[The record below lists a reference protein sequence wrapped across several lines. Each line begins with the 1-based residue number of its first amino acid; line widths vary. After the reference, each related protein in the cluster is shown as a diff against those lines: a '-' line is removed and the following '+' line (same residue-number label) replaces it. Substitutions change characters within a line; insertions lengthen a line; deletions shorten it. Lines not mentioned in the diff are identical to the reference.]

1 MTRNS
6 HALSAFVDSITE
18 ESAVDPAV
26 DPAVDTTAWVR
37 VEQKK
42 ECVRRTCAD
51 SSRRHASYPRVTADS
66 FTHRLITQVK
76 NAPNSRLV
84 RISLWSLVGF
94 GAWKNFLHD
103 ASTRSRYG
111 GCLRIDPSVNVF
123 SPHVYDLDL
132 GSDSEAQ

>member
-42 ECVRRTCAD
+42 NVYEGLA
-51 SSRRHASYPRVTADS
+51 
-66 FTHRLITQVK
+66 LIL
-76 NAPNSRLV
+76 RDDMLV
-84 RISLWSLVGF
+84 IPELPPI
-94 GAWKNFLHD
+94 
-103 ASTRSRYG
+103 RSP
-111 GCLRIDPSVNVF
+111 IV
-123 SPHVYDLDL
+123 
-132 GSDSEAQ
+132 